1 MHATKAAVEEGILP
15 GGGVAL
21 LRAAKALDKLKGENE
36 DQKHGIEMVKKGALL
51 AGATDC
57 NQRRR
62 RRLSGSG
69 QDPGQRHLCLR
80 LRRADRQVRKPRVA
94 RDHRSDQG
102 GPHGTAGCGLD
113 CWPAHHYRGDGR
125 RETQEGDTDACHA
138 RWRHGWHGLLI
149 DAEPVLPGRGLG
161 RLLGPSF
168 LTRPSQTMSR
178 VAAILLRSRERVLAK
193 RSPSRPALPEARKM
207 PIIVP

>member
-1 MHATKAAVEEGILP
+1 MKFRPLHDRVVIKRIEAEEKTSGGIIIP
-15 GGGVAL
+15 DT
-21 LRAAKALDKLKGENE
+21 AKEKP
-36 DQKHGIEMVKKGALL
+36 
-51 AGATDC
+51 
-57 NQRRR
+57 
-62 RRLSGSG
+62 
-69 QDPGQRHLCLR
+69 PGQRHLCLR
-80 LRRADRQVRKPRVA
+80 LRRADWQVRKSRVEG
-94 RDHRSDQG
+94 DHRSDQG
-102 GPHGTAGCGLD
+102 GPHSAAGCGLD
-113 CWPAHHYRGDGR
+113 CGPAHHYRGDGR

-178 VAAILLRSRERVLAK
+178 VAAILFCLAKGASK

-207 PIIVP
+207 PIIVPV